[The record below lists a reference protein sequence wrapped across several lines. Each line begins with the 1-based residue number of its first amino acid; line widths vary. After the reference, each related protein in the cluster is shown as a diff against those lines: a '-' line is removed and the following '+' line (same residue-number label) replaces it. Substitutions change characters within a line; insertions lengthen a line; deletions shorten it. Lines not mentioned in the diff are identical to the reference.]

1 MEGWHLPL
9 PQGMP
14 YNSTSSGYETSR
26 KAASGPCKLF
36 GLQGY
41 NSGAAQFILVIN
53 DEELPSNGAV
63 PEIIIAAA
71 ATSIFSAYFGTAGRW
86 FSRGI
91 ILANSSTGPTLTIG
105 AADCWFDVQYI

>member
-1 MEGWHLPL
+1 
-9 PQGMP
+9 MP
-14 YNSTSSGYETSR
+14 YNSTSSAYEKAR

-41 NSGAAQFILVIN
+41 NSGAAQFVLVID
-53 DEELPSNGAV
+53 DEDTPADGAV
-63 PEIIIAAA
+63 PVIIIPAA
-71 ATSIFSAYFGTAGRW
+71 ATDSFSAYFGTAGRW

-91 ILANSSTGPTLTIG
+91 IVANSSTGPTLTIG